1 MRRSDVLPQVEGFL
15 LMARDFFR
23 RGEELRLEGGA
34 NNRRLSAIA
43 IVHAVEMFLYG
54 VFERR
59 DDLGLS
65 AFRDNGV
72 ETLGPRGALAGLQ
85 TALQR
90 IGRLSEH
97 QRLPGRDQ
105 LSSLTGRRD
114 GIIHRANEISETEL
128 DNGIGHARRFIERFG
143 SDLLELNLLE

>member
-105 LSSLTGRRD
+105 LSSLIGRRD